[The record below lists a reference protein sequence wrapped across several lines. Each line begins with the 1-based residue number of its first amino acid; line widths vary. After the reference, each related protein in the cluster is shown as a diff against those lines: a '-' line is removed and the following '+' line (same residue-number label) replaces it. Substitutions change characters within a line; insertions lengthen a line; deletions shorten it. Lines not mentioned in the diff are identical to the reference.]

1 MKQLVSLISGC
12 LAFVFSTA
20 QTVCITTGKTTSLI
34 FPYTI
39 LHVDRG
45 TKDVLVLP
53 VKESDHILL
62 VKAAVKD
69 FMSTNLS
76 VVTSDGSVY
85 SFPIQY
91 AEEPALWIYQVPPQ
105 KNESIETYSNGIID
119 NPRTVRGIRDRSWY
133 VESRITGIYING
145 NIIFYQLEINNLSP
159 IDYDIDFLRFYIRD
173 KKKGKRTAVQENE
186 LKPIY
191 VAGNATQ
198 IKANQIN
205 VMVIALEKFTI
216 PDAKYLAI
224 EINERNGGRNLFL
237 KVNNN
242 KIVKAIKLPD
252 LK

>member
-20 QTVCITTGKTTSLI
+20 QTVWITTDKTTSLI

-62 VKAAVKD
+62 VKAAAKD
-69 FMSTNLS
+69 FISTNLS

-85 SFPIQY
+85 SFPVQY
-91 AEEPALWIYQVPPQ
+91 VADPALWVYQVPPQ
-105 KNESIETYSNGIID
+105 KNESIETYANGILD
-119 NPRTVRGIRDRSWY
+119 NPKTMSGIRDQCWD
-133 VESRITGIYING
+133 VESSITGIYIKG
-145 NIIFYQLEINNLSP
+145 DFIYYQLEINNQSP
-159 IDYDIDFLRFYIRD
+159 IDYDMDFLRFYIRD
-173 KKKGKRTAVQENE
+173 KRKGKRTAMQENE
-186 LKPIY
+186 LKPLY
-191 VAGNATQ
+191 VAGNNRQ
-198 IKANQIN
+198 IKANQSN
-205 VMVIALEKFTI
+205 VLVIALQKFTI
-216 PDAKYLAI
+216 PDAKSLVI

-242 KIVKAIKLPD
+242 KILKAIQLPD